1 MKLGEVSK
9 MVVDFLRSSPSKEFT
24 ANTVLLHLGLPP
36 EQKRRVYDVIEVLA
50 CAGQITV
57 RKEGRKRHFQWI
69 ATPAPEPVESV
80 ELDLPENSPFS
91 EAGTVLH
98 VLLHFNARAFQELSN
113 EATMGMLERD
123 IKRAVLGA
131 NAVSITRITLQNSQG
146 RILKQSP
153 SALPAA
159 V

>member
-9 MVVDFLRSSPSKEFT
+9 MVVEFLRANPGKEYT
-24 ANTVLLHLGLPP
+24 ANTLLLHLELPP

-50 CAGQITV
+50 CAGQITI
-57 RKEGRKRHFQWI
+57 RKEARKRYFQWV
-69 ATPAPEPVESV
+69 ASVTPEPVESV
-80 ELDLPENSPFS
+80 ELELPENSPFS

-98 VLLHFNARAFQELSN
+98 VLLHFNASAFQELSN
-113 EATMGMLERD
+113 EATMAMLERD

-131 NAVSITRITLQNSQG
+131 NAVSIIRIALKNSQG
-146 RILKQSP
+146 RVLKQSP
-153 SALPAA
+153 SALPAT

>member
-9 MVVDFLRSSPSKEFT
+9 MVVEFLRSSASKEFT
-24 ANTVLLHLGLPP
+24 ANTLLLHLGLPP

-57 RKEGRKRHFQWI
+57 RKEGRKRYFQWI
-69 ATPAPEPVESV
+69 ASIDPEPEESV
-80 ELDLPENSPFS
+80 ELAPPENSPFN

-98 VLLHFNARAFQELSN
+98 VLLHFNASAFQELSN

-131 NAVSITRITLQNSQG
+131 NAVSIIRITLKNSQG
-146 RILKQSP
+146 RILKQTL
-153 SALPAA
+153 SALPAT

>member
-24 ANTVLLHLGLPP
+24 ANTLLLHLGLPP
-36 EQKRRVYDVIEVLA
+36 EQKRRVYDVIEVLS

-57 RKEGRKRHFQWI
+57 RKEGRKRYFQWMALI
-69 ATPAPEPVESV
+69 APEPVESV

-91 EAGTVLH
+91 EAGTLLH
-98 VLLHFNARAFQELSN
+98 VLLHFNASAFQELSN

-131 NAVSITRITLQNSQG
+131 NAVSIISITLKNSQG
-146 RILKQSP
+146 RVLKQSP